1 MDIYLMQ
8 YLFLF
13 CILIYMDSKT
23 IKGKEHILYDDMKEF
38 MAFNP
43 MLKPTGDW
51 RRGKEGDWVYTDDLH
66 VCQILRVFFVT
77 VPSTGKKQKC
87 VRTVCGSYVVGQE
100 NLKML
105 GENGVAENIYTFS
118 STYKTIKEVREKKV
132 SSKKFLFAQYVAA
145 GMDSSEAYSKVYPK
159 AKDTTYIKTAANKLL
174 QQKKVQQMV
183 KEEIKEVLA
192 AEGVTPEFIIR
203 LYKDIADISERDSDR
218 LRSLDAL
225 AKISGLF
232 DTDKKQEQLTVW
244 QGFTPEQLEAIKNEQ
259 NNVKVLAHAEKEGE

>member
-23 IKGKEHILYDDMKEF
+23 IKGKEHLLYDNMKEF

-87 VRTVCGSYVVGQE
+87 VRTVCGSFVVGQA

-105 GENGVAENIYTFS
+105 GERGVAENIYTFS
-118 STYKTIKEVREKKV
+118 GNYESINKIRGNHVP
-132 SSKKFLFAQYVAA
+132 SKKLLFAQYVAA
-145 GMDSSEAYSKVYPK
+145 GMDLSQAYSIVYPK
-159 AKDTTYIKTAANKLL
+159 AKDKQYIKTAANKLL
-174 QQKKVQQMV
+174 QQKKVQKMV
-183 KEEIKEVLA
+183 KEEIKELLS
-192 AEGVTPEFIIR
+192 AEGVTPEYIVQK
-203 LYKDIADISERDSDR
+203 YKDIADISDRDSDR

-225 AKISGLF
+225 AKMSGLF
-232 DTDKKQEQLTVW
+232 DTEKKQEQLTVW
-244 QGFTPEQLEAIKNEQ
+244 AGFSPEQMEAIKGGKTEA
-259 NNVKVLAHAEKEGE
+259 KVLGHAEKEE

>member
-1 MDIYLMQ
+1 ME
-8 YLFLF
+8 
-13 CILIYMDSKT
+13 SKT
-23 IKGKEHILYDDMKEF
+23 IKKKEHILYDNMKEF

-66 VCQILRVFFVT
+66 VCQILRVFYVT

-87 VRTVCGSYVVGQE
+87 VRTVCGSFVVGQE

-105 GENGVAENIYTFS
+105 GERGVAENIYTFS
-118 STYKTIKEVREKKV
+118 STYDTIRSVRDKKV
-132 SSKKFLFAQYVAA
+132 SSKKLLFAQYVAA
-145 GMDSSEAYSKVYPK
+145 GMDLSKAYSIVYPK
-159 AKDTTYIKTAANKLL
+159 AKDSQYIKTAANKLL

-183 KEEIKEVLA
+183 KEEIKDILN
-192 AEGVTPEFIIR
+192 AEGVSPEYIIR

-225 AKISGLF
+225 AKMSGLF
-232 DTDKKQEQLTVW
+232 DTEKKQEQLTVW
-244 QGFTPEQLEAIKNEQ
+244 SGFSPEQLEAIKNDQ
-259 NNVKVLAHAEKEGE
+259 NNIKVLAHAEKEE

>member
-1 MDIYLMQ
+1 MDI
-8 YLFLF
+8 
-13 CILIYMDSKT
+13 KR
-23 IKGKEHILYDDMKEF
+23 IKGQEHALYDDMKEF

-43 MLKPTGDW
+43 MSKPTGDW
-51 RRGKEGDWVYTDDLH
+51 RHGEEGDWVYTDDLH
-66 VCQILRVFFVT
+66 VCQILRIFYVT

-87 VRTVCGSYVVGQE
+87 VRTVCGSFVVGQA

-105 GENGVAENIYTFS
+105 GERGVAENIYTFS
-118 STYKTIKEVREKKV
+118 STYDTIRSVREKKV

-145 GMDSSEAYSKVYPK
+145 GMDVSEAYSKVYPK
-159 AKDTTYIKTAANKLL
+159 ANDSTYIKTAANKLL
-174 QQKKVQQMV
+174 QQKKVQKMV

-225 AKISGLF
+225 AKMSGLF
-232 DTDKKQEQLTVW
+232 DTEKKQEQLTVW
-244 QGFTPEQLEAIKNEQ
+244 SGFTPEQMEAIKSGQKNE
-259 NNVKVLAHAEKEGE
+259 LIAHAEKEG

>member
-1 MDIYLMQ
+1 MDI
-8 YLFLF
+8 
-13 CILIYMDSKT
+13 KR
-23 IKGKEHILYDDMKEF
+23 IKGKEHMLYDDMKEF

-43 MLKPTGDW
+43 TLKPTGDW
-51 RRGKEGDWVYTDDLH
+51 KHGNQGDWVYTDDLH
-66 VCQILRVFFVT
+66 VCQILRVFYIT

-87 VRTVCGSYVVGQE
+87 IRTVCGSFVVGQK
-100 NLKML
+100 NAKIL
-105 GENGVAENIYTFS
+105 GERGVAENIYTFS
-118 STYKTIKEVREKKV
+118 RTYDTIKEVREKKI
-132 SSKKFLFAQYVAA
+132 SSKKLLFAQYVAA
-145 GMDSSEAYSKVYPK
+145 GMDLSKAYSIVYPK
-159 AKDTTYIKTAANKLL
+159 AKDSQYIKTAANKLL

-183 KEEIKEVLA
+183 KEEIKDVLN

-244 QGFTPEQLEAIKNEQ
+244 SGFSPEQLEAIKNDKG
-259 NNVKVLAHAEKEGE
+259 NVKVLAHAEKEE